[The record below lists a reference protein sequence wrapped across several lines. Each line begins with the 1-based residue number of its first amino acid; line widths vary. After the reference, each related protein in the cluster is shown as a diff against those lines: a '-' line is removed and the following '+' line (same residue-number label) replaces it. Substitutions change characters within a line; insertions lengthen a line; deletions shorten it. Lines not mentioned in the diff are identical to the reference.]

1 MVGLKTNKLDGY
13 FFCLIVMIKKNRKF
27 YDCFFYMYFKP
38 RETVEVTIEAKK
50 IDETIVKIKF
60 CIIENI

>member
-1 MVGLKTNKLDGY
+1 
-13 FFCLIVMIKKNRKF
+13 MIKKSRKV

-50 IDETIVKIKF
+50 IDENIVKIKF